1 MCVCPVAQEGQRTT
15 WRIQFSY
22 SIMWILGIELRL
34 VGLVASD
41 LYLVSLL
48 YKPRMSLL
56 IRALER

>member
-1 MCVCPVAQEGQRTT
+1 
-15 WRIQFSY
+15 
-22 SIMWILGIELRL
+22 MWILGLELRL

-48 YKPRMSLL
+48 YEPRMSLL